1 MPVGPRRRGS
11 GISAALSLEVPTVTD
26 TIPIARVRHSVSSP
40 YPETVL
46 FPPQTSCAGTGL
58 SVGVRGPPSMAV
70 GAVWVDTS
78 DPDAINLAAQV
89 RVPGD
94 REELRDLGIAL
105 LVVSLLGVG
114 VAAVALAVAA

>member
-1 MPVGPRRRGS
+1 
-11 GISAALSLEVPTVTD
+11 
-26 TIPIARVRHSVSSP
+26 
-40 YPETVL
+40 
-46 FPPQTSCAGTGL
+46 
-58 SVGVRGPPSMAV
+58 MAV